1 MSDRKKKR
9 REYKRKWMANARL
22 RSKQFVA
29 VSSSEEECEITDPCS
44 SFHVPLSSA
53 YNSQLGVVFFLINV
67 FVLTICKFTN
77 RQNETN
83 NSKISYFLYIFY
95 HKKNPRSQ

>member
-1 MSDRKKKR
+1 MRVDDTKKKLQER
-9 REYKRKWMANARL
+9 
-22 RSKQFVA
+22 Q
-29 VSSSEEECEITDPCS
+29 SSVYDTKNTE
-44 SFHVPLSSA
+44 
-53 YNSQLGVVFFLINV
+53 

-95 HKKNPRSQ
+95 DKKNPRSQ